1 MFNKVG
7 SLLKQVP
14 KRSKASS
21 PILALQVRA
30 AAKVALK
37 IVLSDLDGEIMESIR
52 PTVFKNGVLVVSC
65 SLLLASELKM
75 RSGGLIEEINREL
88 GVRVVRSLR
97 FRVG

>member
-1 MFNKVG
+1 MFNKIG
-7 SLLKQVP
+7 SLLKNAP
-14 KRSKASS
+14 KSS
-21 PILALQVRA
+21 GRPNAIVALQVRS

-37 IVLSDLDGEIMESIR
+37 IVLSDLDGEIAESIS

-65 SLLLASELKM
+65 SPLVASELKI

-88 GVRVVRSLR
+88 GVVIVRSLR